1 MFEQGN
7 EKLWEKF
14 ECCCFQNILVSLDAS
29 TSKQLVAYTRA
40 FLSSLELTFSLMP
53 IYSHRLRLETC
64 PCQFWSTAC
73 LNNSKRG
80 HCTSWDS
87 SLSRHG
93 RCCCCCCCLPRSLSN
108 TLEQKQS
115 WILIIRHNDLL
126 ICAFLFI
133 YKSKKM
139 LCLIFVFSIP
149 KFSKKRKF
157 FYFNINFL
165 FILIGLWSTITFI

>member
-1 MFEQGN
+1 LFEQGN
-7 EKLWEKF
+7 EKLWEKI
-14 ECCCFQNILVSLDAS
+14 ENCCFQNILVSLDAS

-40 FLSSLELTFSLMP
+40 FLFSLELTFSPML

-73 LNNSKRG
+73 LNNSKKG

-93 RCCCCCCCLPRSLSN
+93 RCCCYCLPCSLLN
-108 TLEQKQS
+108 KK
-115 WILIIRHNDLL
+115 WILKIRHNDLL

-133 YKSKKM
+133 YKNKKM
-139 LCLIFVFSIP
+139 LCLIFVFSIL
-149 KFSKKRKF
+149 KFSKIRKF
-157 FYFNINFL
+157 F
-165 FILIGLWSTITFI
+165 ILT

>member
-1 MFEQGN
+1 M
-7 EKLWEKF
+7 KSVWEKI
-14 ECCCFQNILVSLDAS
+14 EPCSFQNIFVSLDAS

-40 FLSSLELTFSLMP
+40 FLFSLELTFSPMP

-64 PCQFWSTAC
+64 PCQFCSTAC

-93 RCCCCCCCLPRSLSN
+93 RCCCCCLSSSLSN

-133 YKSKKM
+133 YKNKKI
-139 LCLIFVFSIP
+139 LCLIFVVYSEWFKKKG
-149 KFSKKRKF
+149 KFYSF
-157 FYFNINFL
+157 FL
-165 FILIGLWSTITFI
+165 MILIGLRSQIKFLLIKKKQEIVI